1 MSDNVGAHGRMWM
14 VFILGIA
21 AIVAVVG
28 ALAGLRSMAAS
39 ASPEKLSNE
48 ELLSKAA
55 KAPER
60 APDFSATLTVE
71 QSVIPAQLLEAAG
84 QDGGF
89 AASGPKTARVWYG
102 GPEKVR
108 AELQGEN
115 GDRIFVRDGERAW
128 AYNGATNTLKTG
140 KQPAEP
146 RTLEQPDPEN
156 PPNPAEVD
164 RMLAE
169 LAPTSKLTQGT
180 PIRYAGREA
189 YVLTLSPKDE
199 GSTLV
204 DHARALIDSEA
215 FLPLQLSLYAQGQP
229 DPVFSWRVS
238 DLDVGPV
245 PAERFAFQVP
255 PGAEV
260 VPFDMDKGERPEPGM
275 RTGAERPKEVS
286 TVTEAQ
292 RLVGFEIGELA
303 NAPGGRELT
312 DIYLKGADGAV
323 LTYGSGWGTVV
334 LAQGPQKD
342 GASAPQ
348 PGAAGGD
355 LSLPTVDLGSGVKAT
370 ELSTPIGTGLRWNAD
385 GNSYVLAGSV
395 PAADLEQAARELK

>member
-1 MSDNVGAHGRMWM
+1 MSDNIGGQGRMWM
-14 VFILGIA
+14 VVILGIA

-102 GPEKVR
+102 GPDKVR

-115 GDRIFVRDGERAW
+115 GDRIFVSDGERAW

-140 KQPAEP
+140 KRPAEP
-146 RTLEQPDPEN
+146 RTLEQPDAED
-156 PPNPAEVD
+156 PPSPAEVD

-180 PIRYAGREA
+180 PIRFAGREA
-189 YVLTLSPKDE
+189 YVLTLSPKDKS
-199 GSTLV
+199 STLV
-204 DHARALIDSEA
+204 ERGRAIIDSET

-229 DPVFSWRVS
+229 DPVFSWSVS

-260 VPFDMDKGERPEPGM
+260 VPFDMDKGERHDLEM
-275 RTGAERPKEVS
+275 RAGAEPVKVK
-286 TVTEAQ
+286 TAAEAQ
-292 RLVGFEIGELA
+292 KLVDFEIGELA
-303 NAPGGRELT
+303 NPPGGRELT
-312 DIYLKGADGAV
+312 DVYLKGADGAV

-348 PGAAGGD
+348 PRAAGGD
-355 LSLPTVDLGSGVKAT
+355 LSLPTVDLGGGVKAT

-385 GNSYVLAGSV
+385 GISYVLAGSV

>member
-1 MSDNVGAHGRMWM
+1 MSDNIGGQGRMWM

-102 GPEKVR
+102 GPDKVR

-115 GDRIFVRDGERAW
+115 GDRIFVSDGERAW
-128 AYNGATNTLKTG
+128 AYNGVTNTLKTG
-140 KQPAEP
+140 KRPAEP
-146 RTLEQPDPEN
+146 RTLEQPDAED
-156 PPNPAEVD
+156 PPSPAEVD

-180 PIRYAGREA
+180 PIRFAGREA
-189 YVLTLSPKDE
+189 YVLTLSPKDKS
-199 GSTLV
+199 STLV
-204 DHARALIDSEA
+204 ERGRAIIDSET

-229 DPVFSWRVS
+229 DPVFSWSVS

-260 VPFDMDKGERPEPGM
+260 VPFDMDKGERHDLEM
-275 RTGAERPKEVS
+275 RAGAEPVKVK
-286 TVTEAQ
+286 TAAEAQ
-292 RLVGFEIGELA
+292 KLVDFEIGELS
-303 NAPGGRELT
+303 NPPGGRELT
-312 DIYLKGADGAV
+312 DVYLKGADGAV

-348 PGAAGGD
+348 PRAAGGD
-355 LSLPTVDLGSGVKAT
+355 LSLPTVDLGGGVKAT

-385 GNSYVLAGSV
+385 GISYVLAGSV

>member
-1 MSDNVGAHGRMWM
+1 MSDNIGGQGRMWM

-28 ALAGLRSMAAS
+28 TLAGLRSMAAS

-102 GPEKVR
+102 GPDKVR

-115 GDRIFVRDGERAW
+115 GDRIFVSDGERAW
-128 AYNGATNTLKTG
+128 AYNGVTNTLKTG
-140 KQPAEP
+140 KRPAEP
-146 RTLEQPDPEN
+146 RTLEQPDAED
-156 PPNPAEVD
+156 PPSPAEVD

-180 PIRYAGREA
+180 PIRFAGREA
-189 YVLTLSPKDE
+189 YVLTLSPKDKS
-199 GSTLV
+199 STLV
-204 DHARALIDSEA
+204 ERGRAIIDSET
-215 FLPLQLSLYAQGQP
+215 FLPLQLSLYAQGQL
-229 DPVFSWRVS
+229 DPVFSWSVS

-260 VPFDMDKGERPEPGM
+260 VPFDMDKGERHDLEM
-275 RTGAERPKEVS
+275 RAGAEPVKVK
-286 TVTEAQ
+286 TAAEAQ
-292 RLVGFEIGELA
+292 KLVDFEIGELA
-303 NAPGGRELT
+303 NPPGGRELT
-312 DIYLKGADGAV
+312 DVYLKGADGAV

-348 PGAAGGD
+348 PRAAGGD
-355 LSLPTVDLGSGVKAT
+355 LSLPTVDLGGGVKAT

-385 GNSYVLAGSV
+385 GISYVLAGSV

>member
-1 MSDNVGAHGRMWM
+1 MSDNIGGQGRMWM

-28 ALAGLRSMAAS
+28 TLAGLRSMAAS

-102 GPEKVR
+102 GPDKVR

-115 GDRIFVRDGERAW
+115 GDRIFVSDGERAW
-128 AYNGATNTLKTG
+128 AYNGVTNTLKTG
-140 KQPAEP
+140 KRPAEP
-146 RTLEQPDPEN
+146 RTLEQPDAED
-156 PPNPAEVD
+156 PPSPAEVD

-180 PIRYAGREA
+180 PIRFAGREA
-189 YVLTLSPKDE
+189 YVLTLSPKDKS
-199 GSTLV
+199 STLV
-204 DHARALIDSEA
+204 ERGRAIIDSET

-229 DPVFSWRVS
+229 DPVFSWSVS

-260 VPFDMDKGERPEPGM
+260 VPFDMDKGERHDLEM
-275 RTGAERPKEVS
+275 RAGAEPVKVK
-286 TVTEAQ
+286 TAAEAQ
-292 RLVGFEIGELA
+292 KLVDFEIGELS
-303 NAPGGRELT
+303 NPPGGRELT
-312 DIYLKGADGAV
+312 DVYLKGADGAV

-342 GASAPQ
+342 GASAPH
-348 PGAAGGD
+348 PRAAGGD
-355 LSLPTVDLGSGVKAT
+355 LSLPTVDLGGGVKAT

-385 GNSYVLAGSV
+385 GISYVLAGSV